1 VAPTYAADEALP
13 QTVEHGLLVEEA
25 PYLPLGL
32 VSHASCFAPPP
43 RGEPSCP
50 ERHDSRVD
58 NPRGRAGSPAP
69 HWRRSRVPSA
79 HLRTMA
85 AVDDIAPVVEDLL
98 AVRTGYQG
106 RALGWSGAS
115 GHQPDSLSRIV
126 RVERAAR
133 RRQVDCSR
141 VGGARPQGVRA
152 VGLAIAGQCWLCP
165 ARRASGLRDRSSP
178 RQVPCGVNGG
188 AVTGVSVNGLTGV
201 AICRMLCRVVPC
213 RLPVHQ
219 PGVPV

>member
-13 QTVEHGLLVEEA
+13 RTVEHGMLVEEA
-25 PYLPLGL
+25 PYMPLDL

-50 ERHDSRVD
+50 ERHNSRVD

-79 HLRTMA
+79 HVRTMA

-115 GHQPDSLSRIV
+115 GHQPDSLSRIA
-126 RVERAAR
+126 RTERAGAGA
-133 RRQVDCSR
+133 DCCPR

-152 VGLAIAGQCWLCP
+152 VGLAIAGQGPSGPGRCQ
-165 ARRASGLRDRSSP
+165 RRSCAERICQWFDRGGDLP
-178 RQVPCGVNGG
+178 DAVP
-188 AVTGVSVNGLTGV
+188 
-201 AICRMLCRVVPC
+201 VVPC
-213 RLPVHQ
+213 RRPFPQ
-219 PGVPV
+219 PGVLV